1 MRAHPRFLS
10 RSRRRRV
17 GRVTACPSSLTQQS
31 QRPAVAEA
39 EAEAEAEA
47 AAAATARRKRG
58 PAWGGWVAVL
68 TTALSRHPPLRSQ
81 GARHSQPAGDGGE
94 PLLGAVPA
102 QMAIAV
108 SLEARLSRP
117 ANSRTPSPID
127 EGRGSSGQGTA
138 PCSSA
143 QHTTN
148 ESSAR
153 HKAVGGGSHLMPSNA
168 NLQSN
173 RAAIMWS
180 FQVFAFVRSVRCFES
195 DIPDRRVQFVVQQ
208 QGDPRG
214 STLVRYRC
222 AQEWRRAADA
232 HVALT
237 RRAAVPAV
245 LLTPGHTR

>member
-1 MRAHPRFLS
+1 M
-10 RSRRRRV
+10 V
-17 GRVTACPSSLTQQS
+17 V
-31 QRPAVAEA
+31 
-39 EAEAEAEA
+39 
-47 AAAATARRKRG
+47 
-58 PAWGGWVAVL
+58 
-68 TTALSRHPPLRSQ
+68 LSRHPPLRSQ
-81 GARHSQPAGDGGE
+81 GARHSHPAGDGGE

-117 ANSRTPSPID
+117 ATSRTPSPID

-180 FQVFAFVRSVRCFES
+180 FQVFALRSGCALFES
-195 DIPDRRVQFVVQQ
+195 DKHNPTEEYNLLYINKE
-208 QGDPRG
+208 
-214 STLVRYRC
+214 T
-222 AQEWRRAADA
+222 RAALLSSA
-232 HVALT
+232 TAA
-237 RRAAVPAV
+237 RRSGGAQP
-245 LLTPGHTR
+245 THT

>member
-1 MRAHPRFLS
+1 M
-10 RSRRRRV
+10 
-17 GRVTACPSSLTQQS
+17 
-31 QRPAVAEA
+31 AV
-39 EAEAEAEA
+39 
-47 AAAATARRKRG
+47 
-58 PAWGGWVAVL
+58 
-68 TTALSRHPPLRSQ
+68 LSRHPPLRSQ
-81 GARHSQPAGDGGE
+81 GARHSHPAGDGGE

-148 ESSAR
+148 ESLAR

-173 RAAIMWS
+173 RDAIMWS
-180 FQVFAFVRSVRCFES
+180 FQVFALRSVRCLRVRTRPESTEESTICCTTTRRPARLYSRPLPLRAGAAARSRRTRSADTSRSGPLSYSPPDTHAVTES
-195 DIPDRRVQFVVQQ
+195 DDSTSYIEDLRRNST
-208 QGDPRG
+208 GCHALCPRTTG
-214 STLVRYRC
+214 REHALSGT
-222 AQEWRRAADA
+222 AAPPPRRS
-232 HVALT
+232 
-237 RRAAVPAV
+237 R
-245 LLTPGHTR
+245 

>member
-1 MRAHPRFLS
+1 
-10 RSRRRRV
+10 
-17 GRVTACPSSLTQQS
+17 
-31 QRPAVAEA
+31 
-39 EAEAEAEA
+39 
-47 AAAATARRKRG
+47 
-58 PAWGGWVAVL
+58 VAV
-68 TTALSRHPPLRSQ
+68 LSRHPPLRSQ

-117 ANSRTPSPID
+117 ATSRTPSPID

-180 FQVFAFVRSVRCFES
+180 FQVFAFVRSVRCSRVIPDAESTICCTTTRRPARLYSRPLPLRAGAAARSRRTRSADTSRSGPLSYSPPDTHAVTES
-195 DIPDRRVQFVVQQ
+195 DDTFSTSYIEDLRRNST
-208 QGDPRG
+208 GCHALCPRTTG
-214 STLVRYRC
+214 REHALSGT
-222 AQEWRRAADA
+222 AAPPPRRS
-232 HVALT
+232 
-237 RRAAVPAV
+237 R
-245 LLTPGHTR
+245 

>member
-1 MRAHPRFLS
+1 M
-10 RSRRRRV
+10 
-17 GRVTACPSSLTQQS
+17 
-31 QRPAVAEA
+31 AV
-39 EAEAEAEA
+39 
-47 AAAATARRKRG
+47 
-58 PAWGGWVAVL
+58 
-68 TTALSRHPPLRSQ
+68 LSRHPPLRSQ

-117 ANSRTPSPID
+117 ATSRTPSPID

-180 FQVFAFVRSVRCFES
+180 FQVFAFVRSVRCSRVIPDAESTICCTTTRRPARLYSRPLPLRAGAAARSRRTRSADTSRSGPLSYSPPDTHAVTES
-195 DIPDRRVQFVVQQ
+195 DDTFSTSYIEDLRRNST
-208 QGDPRG
+208 GCHALCPRTTG
-214 STLVRYRC
+214 REHALSGT
-222 AQEWRRAADA
+222 AAPPPRRS
-232 HVALT
+232 
-237 RRAAVPAV
+237 R
-245 LLTPGHTR
+245 

>member
-1 MRAHPRFLS
+1 M
-10 RSRRRRV
+10 V
-17 GRVTACPSSLTQQS
+17 V
-31 QRPAVAEA
+31 
-39 EAEAEAEA
+39 
-47 AAAATARRKRG
+47 
-58 PAWGGWVAVL
+58 
-68 TTALSRHPPLRSQ
+68 LSRHPPLRSQ

-117 ANSRTPSPID
+117 ATSRTPSPID

-180 FQVFAFVRSVRCFES
+180 FQVFAFVRSVRCSRVIPDAESTICCTTTRRPARLYSRPLPLRAGAAARSRRTRSADTSRSGPLSYSPPDTHAVTES
-195 DIPDRRVQFVVQQ
+195 DDTFSTSYIEDLRRNST
-208 QGDPRG
+208 GCHALCPRTTG
-214 STLVRYRC
+214 REHALSGT
-222 AQEWRRAADA
+222 AAPPPRRS
-232 HVALT
+232 
-237 RRAAVPAV
+237 R
-245 LLTPGHTR
+245 

>member
-1 MRAHPRFLS
+1 LRAHPRFLS

-47 AAAATARRKRG
+47 AATATARRKRG
-58 PAWGGWVAVL
+58 PAWGGWVVV
-68 TTALSRHPPLRSQ
+68 LSRHPPLRSQ
-81 GARHSQPAGDGGE
+81 GARHSHPAGDGGE

-117 ANSRTPSPID
+117 ATSRTPSPID

-180 FQVFAFVRSVRCFES
+180 FQSVCFARSGC
-195 DIPDRRVQFVVQQ
+195 VV
-208 QGDPRG
+208 
-214 STLVRYRC
+214 
-222 AQEWRRAADA
+222 
-232 HVALT
+232 
-237 RRAAVPAV
+237 
-245 LLTPGHTR
+245 

>member
-1 MRAHPRFLS
+1 
-10 RSRRRRV
+10 
-17 GRVTACPSSLTQQS
+17 
-31 QRPAVAEA
+31 
-39 EAEAEAEA
+39 
-47 AAAATARRKRG
+47 
-58 PAWGGWVAVL
+58 
-68 TTALSRHPPLRSQ
+68 
-81 GARHSQPAGDGGE
+81 
-94 PLLGAVPA
+94 
-102 QMAIAV
+102 MAIAV

-117 ANSRTPSPID
+117 ATSRTPSPID

-180 FQVFAFVRSVRCFES
+180 FQVFAFVRSVRCS
-195 DIPDRRVQFVVQQ
+195 RVIPDRRVQFVVQQ

-222 AQEWRRAADA
+222 AQERRRAADA

-237 RRAAVPAV
+237 RRAAVRCPTHPRAHAV
-245 LLTPGHTR
+245 TESDDTFSTSYIEDLRRNSTGCHALCPRTTGREHALSGTAAPPPRRSR

>member
-1 MRAHPRFLS
+1 
-10 RSRRRRV
+10 V
-17 GRVTACPSSLTQQS
+17 V
-31 QRPAVAEA
+31 V
-39 EAEAEAEA
+39 
-47 AAAATARRKRG
+47 
-58 PAWGGWVAVL
+58 
-68 TTALSRHPPLRSQ
+68 LSRHPPLRSQ

-117 ANSRTPSPID
+117 ATSRTPSPID

-173 RAAIMWS
+173 RAAIMWP
-180 FQVFAFVRSVRCFES
+180 FQVFA
-195 DIPDRRVQFVVQQ
+195 
-208 QGDPRG
+208 
-214 STLVRYRC
+214 L
-222 AQEWRRAADA
+222 
-232 HVALT
+232 
-237 RRAAVPAV
+237 
-245 LLTPGHTR
+245 

>member
-1 MRAHPRFLS
+1 
-10 RSRRRRV
+10 V
-17 GRVTACPSSLTQQS
+17 V
-31 QRPAVAEA
+31 V
-39 EAEAEAEA
+39 
-47 AAAATARRKRG
+47 
-58 PAWGGWVAVL
+58 
-68 TTALSRHPPLRSQ
+68 LSRHPPLRSQ
-81 GARHSQPAGDGGE
+81 GARHSHPAGDGGE

-117 ANSRTPSPID
+117 ATSRTPSPID

-168 NLQSN
+168 NLQSS

-180 FQVFAFVRSVRCFES
+180 FQVFAFEIGAGCLRVIPTQLYRPGEVLRVRSES
-195 DIPDRRVQFVVQQ
+195 
-208 QGDPRG
+208 
-214 STLVRYRC
+214 
-222 AQEWRRAADA
+222 
-232 HVALT
+232 
-237 RRAAVPAV
+237 
-245 LLTPGHTR
+245 

>member
-1 MRAHPRFLS
+1 M
-10 RSRRRRV
+10 
-17 GRVTACPSSLTQQS
+17 
-31 QRPAVAEA
+31 
-39 EAEAEAEA
+39 
-47 AAAATARRKRG
+47 
-58 PAWGGWVAVL
+58 AVL

-180 FQVFAFVRSVRCFES
+180 FQVFAFVRSVRCS
-195 DIPDRRVQFVVQQ
+195 RVIPDRRVQFVVQQ

-237 RRAAVPAV
+237 RRAAVRCPTHPRTHAV
-245 LLTPGHTR
+245 TESDDTFSTSYIEDLRRNSTGCHALCPRTTGREHALSGTAAPPPRRSR